1 MAAHMAIEVIT
12 IRLRN
17 WDRFSGLSVLLI
29 DQAMHILSLV
39 LLVAIATPILP
50 LETMTTFGMESNPV
64 WLALGCALIGVSFM
78 GSIIVFEVSNTVGP
92 DDWNKD
98 ILPYDRA
105 RVLGL
110 LERSA
115 AVLLATMVSPVL
127 IVAPFIPR
135 VVVAWRSDTTE
146 RARQMIVAAV
156 GLAVCIAGWA
166 LVVLVALSAN
176 PTPGL

>member
-1 MAAHMAIEVIT
+1 MAIEVVT

-17 WDRFSGLSVLLI
+17 WGHLSGLSVLLI

-39 LLVAIATPILP
+39 ILVAIATPLLP
-50 LETMTTFGMESNPV
+50 LETVTTFGMELNPV
-64 WLALGCALIGVSFM
+64 WIALGCALIGVAFM
-78 GSIIVFEVSNTVGP
+78 GSIIIFEVSNIVGS
-92 DDWNKD
+92 DDWSQD

-115 AVLLATMVSPVL
+115 ALLLATMINPALVVL
-127 IVAPFIPR
+127 PFIPR
-135 VVVAWRSDTTE
+135 VVVAIRSDATE

-166 LVVLVALSAN
+166 FVAFVALSAN
-176 PTPGL
+176 SAPGS

>member
-1 MAAHMAIEVIT
+1 MAIEVIT

-17 WDRFSGLSVLLI
+17 WSHLSGLSVLLI

-39 LLVAIATPILP
+39 ILVAVAAPSLS
-50 LETMTTFGMESNPV
+50 LETVTTFGMELSPV
-64 WLALGCALIGVSFM
+64 WTALGCALIGVAFM

-92 DDWNKD
+92 DDWNQD

-115 AVLLATMVSPVL
+115 ALLLATMINPVL
-127 IVAPFIPR
+127 IVVPFIPR
-135 VVVAWRSDTTE
+135 VLVAMRSDTNE
-146 RARQMIVAAV
+146 RARQMMVAAI
-156 GLAVCIAGWA
+156 GLAICIAGWA
-166 LVVLVALSAN
+166 FVALVALSAN
-176 PTPGL
+176 STPSP